1 MRRLRIVLGIIILI
15 LSLSLLIW
23 GLLPM
28 RREVR
33 TQPISPTDL
42 QLPTSTS
49 SLVNPVLIF

>member
-42 QLPTSTS
+42 QLPTPISF
-49 SLVNPVLIF
+49 LVDPVLIF